1 MNNRLV
7 TVFGGSGFVGRYVVQ
22 HLARRGA
29 RIRVAVRHPQE
40 ALFLKPLGQVGQIH
54 IVPANIRVAASV
66 AAAVAGADAVI
77 NLVGI
82 LHQRGRQRFR
92 SVHVDGARNVA
103 EAAKAA
109 RVPDLLHLSALGA
122 DPDSPAAYAR
132 SKAAGE
138 AAVRAV
144 FPRATIFHPSVIF
157 GPEDDFFNRFARL
170 AKVLPFIPVIAGD
183 SRFQPVYVGDV
194 AAAAV
199 AALDSG
205 KAVHKE
211 TFALGGPRV
220 YALRELLEIMRRET
234 MLARP
239 LVPVPMWLARLQAAF
254 LGLLPDP
261 PLTLD
266 QLRLLA
272 RDTIVPE
279 GAPGLAALGI
289 TPPTPLEAILPL
301 YLRLYRPQGQ
311 FSHPAVV
318 R

>member
-40 ALFLKPLGQVGQIH
+40 ALFLKPLGEVGQIH
-54 IVPANIRVAASV
+54 IVAANVRIASSV
-66 AAAVAGADAVI
+66 AAAITGADAVI

-82 LHQRGRQRFR
+82 LHERGRQRFR
-92 SVHVDGARNVA
+92 SVHVAGARNVA

-109 RVPDLLHLSALGA
+109 RVPDLLHMSALGA
-122 DPDSPAAYAR
+122 DPQSRAAYAR

-144 FPRATIFHPSVIF
+144 FPRATIFRPSVIF

-170 AKVLPFIPVIAGD
+170 AKLLPFVPVIAGET
-183 SRFQPVYVGDV
+183 RFQPVYVGDV
-194 AAAAV
+194 AAAFV
-199 AALDSG
+199 AALDAG
-205 KAVHKE
+205 KAAHKE
-211 TFALGGPRV
+211 TFALGGPRI
-220 YALRELLEIMRRET
+220 YSFRELLEIMLRET
-234 MLARP
+234 MLERP
-239 LVPVPMWLARLQAAF
+239 LVPLPMWLARLQAAV

-272 RDTIVPE
+272 HDNIVPE
-279 GAPGLAALGI
+279 GAKGLAALGI
-289 TPPTPLEAILPL
+289 TPTPLEAILPA

-311 FSHPAVV
+311 FSRPGLVH
-318 R
+318 

>member
-7 TVFGGSGFVGRYVVQ
+7 SVFGGSGFVGRYVVQ

-54 IVPANIRVAASV
+54 IVPANVRVAASV
-66 AAAVAGADAVI
+66 AAAVADADAVI

-82 LHQRGRQRFR
+82 LCERGRQRFR
-92 SVHVDGARNVA
+92 SVHVDGARNIA

-109 RVPDLLHLSALGA
+109 RVPTLLHMSALGA
-122 DPDSPAAYAR
+122 DPDSPSAYAR
-132 SKAAGE
+132 SKADGE
-138 AAVRAV
+138 AAVREA
-144 FPRATIFHPSVIF
+144 FPRATIFRPSVIF

-170 AKVLPFIPVIAGD
+170 AKILPFVPVIAGD
-183 SRFQPVYVGDV
+183 TRFQPVYVGDV
-194 AAAAV
+194 AAAFI
-199 AALDSG
+199 AALDAG
-205 KAVHKE
+205 KAAHKE
-211 TFALGGPRV
+211 TFTLGGPCIHSF
-220 YALRELLEIMRRET
+220 RELLEIMLRET

-239 LVPVPMWLARLQAAF
+239 LVPLPMWLARLNAAF

-266 QLRLLA
+266 QLRLLE
-272 RDTIVPE
+272 RDNIVPE
-279 GAPGLAALGI
+279 GARGLAALGI

-311 FSHPAVV
+311 FSRPEIV